1 MSEQPNNPP
10 PSGGF
15 YGGPRVPSFLIPRP
29 ELIEELSAASPLTV
43 VRGPG
48 GSGKTVLLAEWASLR
63 DPTAPPGVWVTAHEG
78 AATRLAFWREVVL
91 TIVDAGYAEH
101 APVFGRL
108 VAEMRITDDPRHLL
122 VRGFGQLRTPLVV
135 VIDDYQHVSD
145 DDVHDDIVFLL
156 QHCPNLEFVIS
167 TRTLS
172 PLELPVTSLSLDTVV
187 IDPSTLRF
195 TLSETATAF
204 EQADFTCWENLALAA
219 HDLSDG
225 SAIAIRG
232 LIVAL
237 QMEPDGLDAPEI
249 SPRLIDASATML
261 HDSVV
266 GRLSPDTL
274 QVAMRCSVAD
284 VLALDLVV
292 DLANLP
298 DLAAAET
305 ALSQLE
311 AAGIGMWAV
320 STLGRTFQIS
330 ELVRSMLRT
339 ELRNRSPELVDG
351 LVRRAAEWA
360 LENDQPFVAL
370 REAVS
375 ISDLDL
381 ATRVA
386 QARWFTLLSYHPD
399 AVVRLLSPLSIR
411 RLYNYPILAMVLALA
426 YNSSG
431 AHRVRAM
438 EMFSIA
444 NASAKLRSTKAGSAE
459 RLILLTIQSA
469 SLRSTGHVDQA
480 MGVTDRA
487 MRLFSD
493 LTMAQRDELTAI
505 LPVMLEHLGLTL
517 YYGGQAERAINAFE
531 ASSTMAE
538 SAGAESRHHAEA
550 LRCGALAMQG
560 EMATV
565 RPILEKIRG
574 EVWPAAWKHGYFGA
588 LYRLGEALSA
598 IEQLD
603 FPRAQYELHLM
614 RAHVNTTEHWPLF
627 RYAQAMI
634 DLGLG
639 RAAES
644 SAALEIDMTTSGHLP
659 TIGDRSRALLDACRA
674 SLLMADGQGVK
685 AEALLE
691 EHPKTSPWIAVMWSR
706 RWLLANQPERAIRT
720 LSRVTGDDA
729 LSVRLRAESLLV
741 RAAAALRLQ
750 NTPMA
755 LRNLDATVRLM
766 TEHQLRTPLMLV
778 PRSDLLALR
787 TAASTRDHDPTAEF
801 LADLSKVPTVFPSL
815 LSTIKLAERE
825 LVVLN
830 HLVNTGN
837 MAEIGRELF
846 VSANTIKTQVRSIYR
861 KLEVSSREEALM
873 RAHEHGLLG
882 D

>member
-1 MSEQPNNPP
+1 MPLPSVVTQVIGIIAYSAPGAPPTDIEGVRRVQNRMSEQPNNPP

-386 QARWFTLLSYHPD
+386 QARWFTLLSYHPMPWCGSCHRSRSGGCTTTRSSRWCSLWRTTRQ
-399 AVVRLLSPLSIR
+399 ARTACARWRCSPS
-411 RLYNYPILAMVLALA
+411 P
-426 YNSSG
+426 
-431 AHRVRAM
+431 
-438 EMFSIA
+438 
-444 NASAKLRSTKAGSAE
+444 T
-459 RLILLTIQSA
+459 
-469 SLRSTGHVDQA
+469 
-480 MGVTDRA
+480 
-487 MRLFSD
+487 
-493 LTMAQRDELTAI
+493 
-505 LPVMLEHLGLTL
+505 
-517 YYGGQAERAINAFE
+517 
-531 ASSTMAE
+531 
-538 SAGAESRHHAEA
+538 
-550 LRCGALAMQG
+550 
-560 EMATV
+560 
-565 RPILEKIRG
+565 RP
-574 EVWPAAWKHGYFGA
+574 P
-588 LYRLGEALSA
+588 
-598 IEQLD
+598 
-603 FPRAQYELHLM
+603 
-614 RAHVNTTEHWPLF
+614 
-627 RYAQAMI
+627 
-634 DLGLG
+634 
-639 RAAES
+639 S
-644 SAALEIDMTTSGHLP
+644 SAAPKQGLP
-659 TIGDRSRALLDACRA
+659 S
-674 SLLMADGQGVK
+674 
-685 AEALLE
+685 
-691 EHPKTSPWIAVMWSR
+691 
-706 RWLLANQPERAIRT
+706 
-720 LSRVTGDDA
+720 
-729 LSVRLRAESLLV
+729 
-741 RAAAALRLQ
+741 
-750 NTPMA
+750 
-755 LRNLDATVRLM
+755 
-766 TEHQLRTPLMLV
+766 
-778 PRSDLLALR
+778 
-787 TAASTRDHDPTAEF
+787 
-801 LADLSKVPTVFPSL
+801 
-815 LSTIKLAERE
+815 
-825 LVVLN
+825 
-830 HLVNTGN
+830 
-837 MAEIGRELF
+837 
-846 VSANTIKTQVRSIYR
+846 
-861 KLEVSSREEALM
+861 VSSS
-873 RAHEHGLLG
+873 
-882 D
+882 